1 MLEFLKSEPGIRL
14 ASFAGVFLAMAVWE
28 LAAPRRELT
37 TRKPL
42 RWASNLGLVVVS
54 TLVLRL
60 VAPLGAVGVALF
72 AESQGW
78 GLFNAVALPK
88 WIAVL
93 ASVVL
98 LDCAIYLQHVMFH
111 AVPLFW
117 RLHMIHHADLD
128 IDVTTGVR
136 FHTIE
141 ILLSLG
147 IKAAVIVVLSA
158 PALAVL
164 IFEVLLNATSM
175 FNHSNIR
182 MPLWLDR
189 IVRWLVVTPDMHRVH
204 HSWYPTETNSN
215 FGFNHPWWD
224 RIFGTYRDQPVDG
237 HTAMTVGLKQFRDER
252 KAERLHW
259 MLWLPFDGE
268 TGDYP
273 INRREKKSS
282 SDTQSGTG
290 ANGNSN
296 AEMSVRPG
304 VT

>member
-1 MLEFLKSEPGIRL
+1 VAIVEFLNSEPGIRL
-14 ASFAGVFLAMAVWE
+14 ASFAGVFVAMAFWE
-28 LAAPRRELT
+28 LVAPRRELT

-42 RWASNLGLVVVS
+42 RWASNLGFVFVN

-60 VAPLGAVGVALF
+60 VAPLGAVGVAMF
-72 AESQGW
+72 AEGQGW
-78 GLFNAVALPK
+78 GLFNAVAWDE
-88 WIAVL
+88 WIEVL
-93 ASVVL
+93 ASVVM

-141 ILLSLG
+141 VLLSLG
-147 IKAAVIVVLSA
+147 IKAAVILVLGA
-158 PALAVL
+158 PAVAVL
-164 IFEVLLNATSM
+164 VFEVLLNATSM
-175 FNHSNIR
+175 FNHSNVR

-189 IVRWLVVTPDMHRVH
+189 ILRWCVVTPDMHRVH
-204 HSWYPTETNSN
+204 HSWYPNETNSN

-237 HTAMTVGLKQFRDER
+237 HTGMTIGLKQFRDEQT
-252 KAERLHW
+252 AERLHW
-259 MLWLPFDGE
+259 MLWLPFGGD

-273 INRREKKSS
+273 INRREKNR
-282 SDTQSGTG
+282 SGATR
-290 ANGNSN
+290 NQPRRST
-296 AEMSVRPG
+296 ELS
-304 VT
+304 